1 MERRFRQLA
10 RGPFDLL
17 VIGGGIYGAWA
28 AYDAALRGLSVALIE
43 AEDWGAGTSQASSKL
58 IHGGLRYLEHRDF
71 DLVRKSLDERRRL
84 AWLAPHRVHPLRF
97 VLPVYAGDRVGRL
110 KLRLGLWLYDRM
122 AGKGI
127 EEVGSTEPVDPETLV
142 QRFGLRPE
150 GLRGG
155 FAFGDCQT
163 DDARFTLEIVAGAL
177 EAGAVAVNHARATE
191 LLVEHGRVRGATVR
205 DLESGTTCRVRAEAT
220 LNCTGAWVRRLIEP
234 HHDGFSD
241 TLRLTKGIH
250 LVMPALPRK
259 QAYLL
264 PSNDDGRIVFLLPW
278 YGKTLLG
285 TTDTEFRDDPDSVRV
300 DEGDV
305 VYLLERA
312 RRLIPDGPWDRSDVI
327 SGFCGLRT
335 LPDTS
340 NRSPTKVSRDWR
352 LDEPLEGMLVA
363 VGGKFTSAR
372 ADAVVMV
379 NRVMKKMLK
388 RDLVPS
394 STAQRMFPWAPEGD
408 FSSWRRAALAQA
420 LSLGL
425 DEETGETCVLRQ
437 GTRIEAIFKRLREAP
452 QLAARVVEDAPFCRA
467 EVVHALSDEMALS
480 LADVLRRRVPVLLV
494 SSMPEAALRDVTAM
508 VASELQW
515 SPRRRERELA
525 ALNSEFKPA
534 LTTHGNI

>member
-1 MERRFRQLA
+1 MERSFRQLA

-43 AEDWGAGTSQASSKL
+43 GDDWGSGTSQASSKL
-58 IHGGLRYLEHRDF
+58 IHGGLRYLEHRHF

-84 AWLAPHRVHPLRF
+84 AWLGPHRVRPLRF
-97 VLPVYAGDRVGRL
+97 ILPLYAGDRVGRL

-122 AGKGI
+122 AGKGA
-127 EEVGSTEPVDPETLV
+127 EDVGYTDPVERETLER
-142 QRFGLRPE
+142 QFGMKPE

-191 LLVEHGRVRGATVR
+191 LIVEQGRVKGATVR
-205 DLESGTTCRVRAEAT
+205 DRESSAACRVRAEVT
-220 LNCTGAWVRRLIEP
+220 LNCTGAWAPRLIEP
-234 HHDGFSD
+234 HDGRFAG

-250 LVMPALPRK
+250 LIMPALPRE
-259 QAYLL
+259 QAFLL

-285 TTDTEFRDDPDSVRV
+285 TTDTEFTGDPDAVRV
-300 DEGDV
+300 EEGDV
-305 VYLLERA
+305 AYLLERA

-335 LPDTS
+335 LPDAS
-340 NRSPTKVSRDWR
+340 DRSPTKISRDWR
-352 LDEPLEGMLVA
+352 LDQPLEQMLVA

-372 ADAVVMV
+372 ADAVVAV
-379 NRVMKKMLK
+379 NRVMKMLR

-394 STAQRMFPWAPEGD
+394 TTAQRLFPWAPEGR

-425 DEETGETCVLRQ
+425 DEETAETCVLRH
-437 GTRIEAIFKRLREAP
+437 GTRVESIFERLREAP

-467 EVVHALSDEMALS
+467 EIVHALSDEMALN

-494 SSMPEAALRDVTAM
+494 SSMPEVALRDVTAM

-525 ALNSEFKPA
+525 ALKAEFKPA
-534 LTTHGNI
+534 LSTHGNV

>member
-1 MERRFRQLA
+1 MERSFRRLA

-17 VIGGGIYGAWA
+17 VVGGGVYGAWA

-43 AEDWGAGTSQASSKL
+43 RDDWGSGTSQASSKL
-58 IHGGLRYLEHRDF
+58 IHGGLRYLEHRHF
-71 DLVRKSLDERRRL
+71 NLVRKSLDERRRL

-97 VLPVYAGDRVGRL
+97 ILPVHAGDRVGRL
-110 KLRLGLWLYDRM
+110 KLRLGLWLYDRI
-122 AGKGI
+122 AGKGA
-127 EEVGSTEPVDPETLV
+127 EDVGYTESVEPETLA
-142 QRFGLRPE
+142 REFGLNRE

-191 LLVEHGRVRGATVR
+191 LLVENGCVQGATVR
-205 DLESGTTCRVRAEAT
+205 DRESGTTCRVRADVT
-220 LNCTGAWVRRLIEP
+220 LNCTGAWARRLIEP
-234 HHDGFSD
+234 HHDRFARSF
-241 TLRLTKGIH
+241 RLTKGVH
-250 LVMPALPRK
+250 LVMPALPRE
-259 QAYLL
+259 QAFLL

-285 TTDTEFRDDPDSVRV
+285 TTDTDFTGDPDAVRV
-300 DEGDV
+300 EEGDV

-327 SGFCGLRT
+327 SWFCGLRT
-335 LPDTS
+335 LPDAS
-340 NRSPTKVSRDWR
+340 DRSPTAISREWR
-352 LDEPLEGMLVA
+352 LDEPLEGMLVS

-372 ADAVVMV
+372 VDAVVAI
-379 NRVMKKMLK
+379 NRVLKMLK
-388 RDLVPS
+388 RDHSPS
-394 STAQRMFPWAPEGD
+394 LTAERPFPWAPEGR

-425 DEETGETCVLRQ
+425 DEETAETCVLRY
-437 GTRIEAIFKRLREAP
+437 GTRVESILERLRETP
-452 QLAARVVEDAPFCRA
+452 QLATRVVEDAPFCKA
-467 EVVHALSDEMALS
+467 EVIHALSDEMALN

-494 SSMPEAALRDVTAM
+494 SCMPEVALRDVTAM

-525 ALNSEFKPA
+525 DLNAEFKPA
-534 LTTHGNI
+534 LTTLGNV

>member
-1 MERRFRQLA
+1 MKRSFRQLA
-10 RGPFDLL
+10 AGPFDLL

-58 IHGGLRYLEHRDF
+58 IHGGLRYLEHRHF
-71 DLVRKSLDERRRL
+71 GLVRKSLDERRRL
-84 AWLAPHRVHPLRF
+84 AWLGPHRVRPLRF

-110 KLRLGLWLYDRM
+110 KLKLGLWLYDRM
-122 AGKGI
+122 AGKGA
-127 EEVGSTEPVDPETLV
+127 EDVGYTEPLKREALKQFD
-142 QRFGLRPE
+142 LRPE

-163 DDARFTLEIVAGAL
+163 DDARFTLEIVDGAL
-177 EAGAVAVNHARATE
+177 DAGAVAVNHARAVD

-205 DLESGTTCRVRAEAT
+205 DCESGATCRVRAEAT
-220 LNCTGAWVRRLIEP
+220 LNCTGAWARRLIEP
-234 HHDGFSD
+234 HNDGFSSSM
-241 TLRLTKGIH
+241 RLTKGVH
-250 LVMPALPRK
+250 LVMPALPQE
-259 QAYLL
+259 QAFLL
-264 PSNDDGRIVFLLPW
+264 PSNDDGRIVFLTPW

-285 TTDTEFRDDPDSVRV
+285 TTDTEFTGDPDAVRV

-335 LPDTS
+335 LPDS
-340 NRSPTKVSRDWR
+340 SSRSPTQLSREWR
-352 LDEPLEGMLVA
+352 LDQPLEGMLVA

-379 NRVMKKMLK
+379 NRVMKMLN
-388 RDLVPS
+388 RELVPS
-394 STAQRMFPWAPEGD
+394 TTAQLLFPWAPEGR
-408 FSSWRRAALAQA
+408 FSYWRRTAMAQG

-425 DEETGETCVLRQ
+425 DEETAETLTLRF
-437 GTRIEAIFKRLREAP
+437 GTRIEAIFDRLRETP

-480 LADVLRRRVPVLLV
+480 LADVLRRRVPVLLI
-494 SSMPEAALRDVTAM
+494 SRMPEAALRDVTAM

-525 ALNSEFKPA
+525 DLNAEFKPA
-534 LTTHGNI
+534 LTSRGNI